1 MIDIM
6 DQKLSAVIIMS
17 CHFLFRNFVSHQS
30 NFVNNN
36 NNSIEYSILFIRI
49 REREREREDQIIRE
63 KK

>member
-6 DQKLSAVIIMS
+6 DQKLSAVIIIS
-17 CHFLFRNFVSHQS
+17 CHFSFRNFVSRQS

-36 NNSIEYSILFIRI
+36 SNSIEYSILFIYI
-49 REREREREDQIIRE
+49 RERERKKDQTSCE